1 MLNISLLVNGI
12 SYFYFQ
18 NSIFFMCI
26 LIFSHFENIMYFM
39 LFIINELCLLG
50 KGRIRH
56 LLNRFLFPRMHMV
69 ICSGWVGTFPMLWD
83 PSALR
88 LQLYNIISD
97 MSIYDDLFWESEN
110 NILHCNSIFY
120 CTKCTSIFTK
130 KKNNPSRYIVNNKI
144 NIWQN
149 NVSINEIHD

>member
-39 LFIINELCLLG
+39 LFIINELYLLG
-50 KGRIRH
+50 KGGLR
-56 LLNRFLFPRMHMV
+56 LLLQISFSKNAYGNLLRL
-69 ICSGWVGTFPMLWD
+69 GWNI
-83 PSALR
+83 SYALR
-88 LQLYNIISD
+88 LQLYNSISD
-97 MSIYDDLFWESEN
+97 LSIYDDLFWESEN

-130 KKNNPSRYIVNNKI
+130 KQPIKIHCKQQYKYLTKQCFNKWNTRLKN
-144 NIWQN
+144 
-149 NVSINEIHD
+149 